1 MSEIEQVFL
10 EKNNEEDFQKNLKIQ
25 NDFSKSNEE
34 ILDEINV
41 ENAQDAEDIH
51 NETRHEIPLKDYEAM
66 SLDELV
72 KEFQKLLN
80 NEKVQAIKEHIEA
93 IKHQFEKQYA
103 TLFEEKK
110 ETFLDNGGDV
120 KDFSFVLPIRSDFFL
135 LYSEYKNKKALYY
148 RELERE
154 LHANLA
160 RKQDI
165 INEIKNLIPTDDKEW
180 DANNALKKYKELKE
194 QWYEIGA
201 IPRENY
207 NDIWNQFNFHSENFY
222 DYLKLTKNFQAMDF
236 KHNLEEKNKI
246 IQKAEEL
253 LKLSD
258 VSKAYRELQLLHKIW
273 KEQTGPVEKEL
284 REPIWAKFNEIT
296 KEIHDKRQV
305 FLNSLDK
312 VYEENL
318 SKKNELIDKITQ
330 ITQEEISSHK
340 ACQQIMERVEAL
352 REEYLKIGRV
362 PLPNRDEVWN
372 RFMEI
377 CRKFT
382 RKKNEFYRSLKKIQ
396 QENLE
401 KKQELVAIAKANK
414 DSSDWDVVTPLMVKI
429 QEDWQ
434 KIGHIPQKYTEQL
447 WKEFKLA
454 CNEYFNRLNEQ
465 KNHLK
470 NQKKEDLNRKRQLF
484 DELKEF
490 KLTGDRDNDMDFL
503 EKLRVSWNELSK
515 SIEGSKELDTRFNKI
530 LNALYKKL
538 DFNKKEIELLKY
550 NNKLEQLC
558 DNDNS
563 LIREQIFVRKKIDEL
578 RTEIL
583 KLENNLQ
590 FFSNVKQDNPLMKEA
605 IKTIENRKEMLL
617 IWEEKLK
624 EVRQRNVNN
633 E

>member
-1 MSEIEQVFL
+1 MSEIEQVFS
-10 EKNNEEDFQKNLKIQ
+10 EKNNKEDFEKNLKIQ
-25 NDFSKSNEE
+25 GDFSKSNEE
-34 ILDEINV
+34 ILNEIEV

-51 NETRHEIPLKDYEAM
+51 NQTRHEIPLQDYESM
-66 SLDELV
+66 SLEDLV
-72 KEFQKLLN
+72 KEAKKLLN
-80 NEKVQAIKEHIEA
+80 TEKVQAIKEHMEA
-93 IKHQFEKQYA
+93 IKQHFEKQYA
-103 TLFEEKK
+103 TLLEEKK
-110 ETFLDNGGDV
+110 EIFLDNGGDI
-120 KDFSFVLPIRSDFFL
+120 KDFSFVLPIRADFFQ
-135 LYSEYKNKKALYY
+135 LYTEYKNKKALYY
-148 RELERE
+148 KELERE

-165 INEIKNLIPTDDKEW
+165 ISEIKNLIPTDDKEW
-180 DANNALKKYKELKE
+180 DSSNALKKYKELKE

-207 NDIWNQFNFHSENFY
+207 NDIWNQFNFHTENFY

-246 IQKAEEL
+246 IQKAKEL
-253 LKLSD
+253 LNLSD

-296 KEIHDKRQV
+296 KQIHDKRQV
-305 FLNSLDK
+305 FLNNLDK

-318 SKKNELIDKITQ
+318 QKKNHLIEKIAQ
-330 ITQEEISSHK
+330 IAHEEISSHK
-340 ACQQIMERVEAL
+340 VCQRVMNQVETL
-352 REEYLKIGRV
+352 REEYLKIGKV
-362 PLPNRDEVWN
+362 PLQNRDEVWN
-372 RFMEI
+372 RFMET

-382 RKKNEFYRSLKKIQ
+382 RKKNDFYRNLKKTQ
-396 QENLE
+396 HENLE

-414 DSSDWDVVTPLMVKI
+414 DSSDWEVITPLMVKI

-470 NQKKEDLNRKRQLF
+470 KQRKEDFNKKRELF
-484 DELKEF
+484 DTLKEF
-490 KLTGDRDNDMDFL
+490 KLSGDKDKDMEFL
-503 EKLRVSWNELSK
+503 EELRVSWNELSK

-558 DNDNS
+558 DSDNS

-590 FFSNVKQDNPLMKEA
+590 FFSNVKEDNPLMKEA
-605 IKTIENRKEMLL
+605 IKTIQNRKEMLL

-624 EVRQRNVNN
+624 EVRQRNVNI

>member
-1 MSEIEQVFL
+1 
-10 EKNNEEDFQKNLKIQ
+10 
-25 NDFSKSNEE
+25 
-34 ILDEINV
+34 
-41 ENAQDAEDIH
+41 
-51 NETRHEIPLKDYEAM
+51 
-66 SLDELV
+66 
-72 KEFQKLLN
+72 
-80 NEKVQAIKEHIEA
+80 
-93 IKHQFEKQYA
+93 
-103 TLFEEKK
+103 
-110 ETFLDNGGDV
+110 
-120 KDFSFVLPIRSDFFL
+120 
-135 LYSEYKNKKALYY
+135 
-148 RELERE
+148 
-154 LHANLA
+154 
-160 RKQDI
+160 
-165 INEIKNLIPTDDKEW
+165 
-180 DANNALKKYKELKE
+180 
-194 QWYEIGA
+194 
-201 IPRENY
+201 
-207 NDIWNQFNFHSENFY
+207 
-222 DYLKLTKNFQAMDF
+222 
-236 KHNLEEKNKI
+236 
-246 IQKAEEL
+246 
-253 LKLSD
+253 
-258 VSKAYRELQLLHKIW
+258 
-273 KEQTGPVEKEL
+273 
-284 REPIWAKFNEIT
+284 
-296 KEIHDKRQV
+296 
-305 FLNSLDK
+305 
-312 VYEENL
+312 
-318 SKKNELIDKITQ
+318 
-330 ITQEEISSHK
+330 
-340 ACQQIMERVEAL
+340 MERVEAL

-382 RKKNEFYRSLKKIQ
+382 RKKNEFYRNLKKIQ

-434 KIGHIPQKYTEQL
+434 KIGHSPQTYTEHL

-470 NQKKEDLNRKRQLF
+470 KQKKEDLNRKRQLF